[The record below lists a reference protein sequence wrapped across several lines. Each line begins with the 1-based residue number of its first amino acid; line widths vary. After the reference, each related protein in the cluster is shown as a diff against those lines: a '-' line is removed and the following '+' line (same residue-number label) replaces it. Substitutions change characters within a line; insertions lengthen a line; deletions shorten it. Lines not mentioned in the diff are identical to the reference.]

1 MYPLNGEVHN
11 LEQNRPL
18 TLDVKNEGVPEDAD
32 EVIVYAKL
40 RTGNNG
46 STGEDGELVVSV
58 TIPNGR
64 IERKLF
70 CYTYPQSAW
79 SYNSENIALPVGAGP
94 GLARQIAAEL
104 KAKGNGV
111 FGSVQIVGYRKQHK

>member
-1 MYPLNGEVHN
+1 MYVLKQHQ
-11 LEQNRPL
+11 LL
-18 TLDVKNEGVPEDAD
+18 TLDVTNEGVPTDAK
-32 EVIVYAKL
+32 EIIVYAKL

-46 STGEDGELVVSV
+46 STEDGELVVSV

-94 GLARQIAAEL
+94 GLARQITAVL
-104 KAKGNGV
+104 NAKGDNV
-111 FGSVQIVGYRKQHK
+111 FGSVQIVGYGK